1 MMRFLIFCVVSIFFA
16 GIVKAQTAVLYN
28 YDGTFDDATFSIEGA
43 ILGKGLVID
52 HISHTGE
59 MLSRTAIDLGS
70 DIEIFKAADIF
81 LFCSAT
87 ISRKVMEADPLN
99 IVHCPYNIFVFE
111 NDMGVQIGHR
121 VYPDGPMQIVQ
132 ELLSDIIN
140 EAIDF

>member
-1 MMRFLIFCVVSIFFA
+1 MRFLIFCVVSIFFA
-16 GIVKAQTAVLYN
+16 GVVKAQTAVLYN

-59 MLSRTAIDLGS
+59 MLSRTAKDLGS

-81 LFCSAT
+81 LFCSAA

>member
-81 LFCSAT
+81 LFCSAA
-87 ISRKVMEADPLN
+87 ISRKVMEADPL
-99 IVHCPYNIFVFE
+99 NIFVFE

>member
-1 MMRFLIFCVVSIFFA
+1 MRFLILFAVSVFFTN
-16 GIVKAQTAVLYN
+16 IVKAQTAILYN
-28 YDGTFDDATFSIEGA
+28 YEGTFDDAIFSVEGA

-52 HISHTGE
+52 HISHTGD
-59 MLSRTAIDLGS
+59 MLSRTANDVGS
-70 DIEIFKAADIF
+70 DIEIFKSADIF
-81 LFCSAT
+81 LFCSAA
-87 ISRKVMEADPLN
+87 ISRKVMEANPLN
-99 IVHCPYNIFVFE
+99 IAHCPYNIFVFE

>member
-1 MMRFLIFCVVSIFFA
+1 MRFLIFCVVSIFFA

-81 LFCSAT
+81 LFCSAV

-111 NDMGVQIGHR
+111 NDMGVKIGHR

-140 EAIDF
+140 EAVDF